1 MLLSQSQELNLN
13 NCLRLLHVPELKGII
28 SKLNETF
35 HWKLLRT
42 GRKNEIIFRI
52 IVSINK
58 VLESG
63 NSIHITMIFD
73 ILRSFQCRIPEDV
86 KVLVPQS
93 LGTANQINNNIN
105 NNNSN
110 NNNNIP
116 STLISTVPR
125 PINDNRNGNTNTT
138 INRYD
143 SIIYKESPFYTPI
156 YRLTSPKICSA
167 SLGLRT
173 SVVFNFKIG
182 ESMRLHLTERH
193 TDDDKPLYQ
202 IRFFCA
208 SHSEGIVKDRYILEF
223 PTVCEISINSE
234 HTINGNAVRGMKN
247 KPGTANPPDITR
259 WCRVQSDDKNS
270 LTLLYANT
278 DRPFIGSI
286 ELVKR
291 HPVSEIVN
299 TLKSSKILSKEET
312 LQRLK
317 ERYND
322 SDIVL
327 EAETISVKCPLGF
340 TRIQTPARFKSCQ
353 HLQCFDATTFL
364 LMNEQTPT
372 WACPVCNRQMESWE
386 GLCIDEYFTNI
397 LEKIPNNL
405 ETIKIGENG
414 DLDLT
419 NNKMASTSRSSSTSF
434 STSESSNTNNNRN
447 GKRPIEKVAHSVTI
461 LDDDDDSDNPD
472 NNDDSNYRNSND
484 PQIKKQNT
492 NSRSPSFTSRNSYPL
507 PSSNQSQYI
516 DLTISSDE
524 EDNGGDNSIEQLQ
537 KSVKTSDIS
546 NNNTTHND
554 QPLNYYNN
562 IANNNNNHTIH
573 YYNQNNNSNN
583 NNSTSIENGHHHHS
597 YHYNRNN
604 NNSLLPSIIDP
615 VLSPTEMNQSILPD
629 TLNLPSFS
637 STINNN
643 HIITS
648 PKPSYSETSTN
659 INTPR
664 LPSIH
669 QVVSPTIQSP
679 QPSKDI
685 PYVDNITVIAK
696 NMQYNDQKSHN
707 EI

>member
-1 MLLSQSQELNLN
+1 MQ
-13 NCLRLLHVPELKGII
+13 LH
-28 SKLNETF
+28 F
-35 HWKLLRT
+35 
-42 GRKNEIIFRI
+42 
-52 IVSINK
+52 
-58 VLESG
+58 
-63 NSIHITMIFD
+63 
-73 ILRSFQCRIPEDV
+73 
-86 KVLVPQS
+86 
-93 LGTANQINNNIN
+93 
-105 NNNSN
+105 
-110 NNNNIP
+110 
-116 STLISTVPR
+116 
-125 PINDNRNGNTNTT
+125 
-138 INRYD
+138 
-143 SIIYKESPFYTPI
+143 
-156 YRLTSPKICSA
+156 
-167 SLGLRT
+167 
-173 SVVFNFKIG
+173 
-182 ESMRLHLTERH
+182 TERH

-208 SHSEGIVKDRYILEF
+208 SHSEGVVKDRYILEY

-291 HPVSEIVN
+291 HPVSEIVD
-299 TLKSSKILSKEET
+299 TLKSSKVLSKEET

-327 EAETISVKCPLGF
+327 EAETVSVKCPLGF

-397 LEKIPNNL
+397 LEKIPNNV

-414 DLDLT
+414 DMDLT
-419 NNKMASTSRSSSTSF
+419 NNKITSTSRSSSSSF
-434 STSESSNTNNNRN
+434 STSETSNTNNNKN
-447 GKRPIEKVAHSVTI
+447 GKRSIEKVTHSVTI
-461 LDDDDDSDNPD
+461 LDDDDDSDDPD
-472 NNDDSNYRNSND
+472 NNDDSNYRNSNG

-492 NSRSPSFTSRNSYPL
+492 NSRSPSFTSRNSYSL
-507 PSSNQSQYI
+507 PPSNQSHVI
-516 DLTISSDE
+516 DLTLSSDE
-524 EDNGGDNSIEQLQ
+524 EDNDGDNGIELLQ
-537 KSVKTSDIS
+537 KSVKSSDTS

-562 IANNNNNHTIH
+562 NTNNNNNNNNSNINNNNIAIH
-573 YYNQNNNSNN
+573 YYNQNTNSNTNNNNNNNNNNNIN
-583 NNSTSIENGHHHHS
+583 NNSTSIENGHHHH

-615 VLSPTEMNQSILPD
+615 ILSSTEMNQSILPD
-629 TLNLPSFS
+629 TINLPSFS
-637 STINNN
+637 STVNNN

-685 PYVDNITVIAK
+685 PYVDNMAVVAK
-696 NMQYNDQKSHN
+696 NIQYNDQKSHN
-707 EI
+707 EV